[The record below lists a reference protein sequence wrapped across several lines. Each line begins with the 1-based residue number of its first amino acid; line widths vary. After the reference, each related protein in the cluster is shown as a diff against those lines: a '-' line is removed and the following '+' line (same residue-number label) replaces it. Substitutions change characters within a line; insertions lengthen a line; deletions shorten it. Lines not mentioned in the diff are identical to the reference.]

1 MIKHYFNI
9 ILLPPLFLD
18 IVVEKQYILLQNGK
32 EFSLVPVIKHSL
44 EKNRKKWILFFQM
57 ISSPLLMQS

>member
-32 EFSLVPVIKHSL
+32 EFSLVPVIEHSL
-44 EKNRKKWILFFQM
+44 EKNRKK
-57 ISSPLLMQS
+57 